1 MFIANK
7 LGVKN
12 VWFYAILGIGGVWT
26 AFLMSGVH
34 ATISAVLSAFMIP
47 ADSKIPEA
55 AFISRLKKQLH
66 HFEEAQSNDVITLE
80 KEQVEIITKVKV
92 IKKSNTQ
99 ARIFDQNYVAIK
111 KIADCNNPEP
121 IKPLI
126 VTYTMQLHY

>member
-1 MFIANK
+1 M
-7 LGVKN
+7 
-12 VWFYAILGIGGVWT
+12 
-26 AFLMSGVH
+26 
-34 ATISAVLSAFMIP
+34 P
-47 ADSKIPEA
+47 
-55 AFISRLKKQLH
+55 LH

-111 KIADCNNPEP
+111 QIADCNNSEP

>member
-1 MFIANK
+1 M
-7 LGVKN
+7 
-12 VWFYAILGIGGVWT
+12 
-26 AFLMSGVH
+26 
-34 ATISAVLSAFMIP
+34 P
-47 ADSKIPEA
+47 
-55 AFISRLKKQLH
+55 LH

-111 KIADCNNPEP
+111 KIADCNNSEP
-121 IKPLI
+121 IEPLI